1 MSRTYSLTPAMVAAH
16 GGGPVVCLAASAM
29 GVAYALHD
37 ERPGPEC
44 NERLTRAALTST
56 RAAVIGASGIL
67 DNAPTLDVGPA
78 LTRVDIRGPIEQR
91 AGYHECGGWA
101 DGHDAIA
108 ERLCAALADGDVLLV
123 IDSPGGAHAGLVEAV
138 RRVVACKAEFARRVT
153 VYADEMIGSAAYWWA
168 AVVGDEIYSPES
180 GIVGSV
186 GARSSHVSEAA
197 HLASE
202 GVAVTY
208 FAWPGEGKVAFAPE
222 LPLSDI
228 GRARGERDVAIAGEA
243 FAEAVATSRGLTR
256 DDIVAL
262 DADAL
267 YGPLAV
273 AAGLVDGVASF
284 DEVLAMA
291 LDYAGASSLRD
302 AHNGCDDDAAPTSD
316 RMGARARGVN
326 MSEIRSESGEGTEPS
341 PACAKCGSANELNAK
356 YCDQCGESMAAK
368 PIAAEEEPA
377 PPTEEP
383 EAPEGEAA
391 AEEPADPEKPSPP
404 MPAKPKAAPPAMGP
418 KASASIASLLGLH
431 ASASAPAIKS
441 AILPLVA
448 LAQHAVKLTGV
459 RDASEAVGAL
469 SALAADA
476 AEVGALRTKLAT
488 AQSQANA
495 RERLDLLKQ
504 LAASGAHPRGELLE
518 DVVEGDRVVGVR
530 PARLWGPGP
539 EGRTLANL
547 RGYVRTKLAS
557 MTSTAS
563 DVAPTAAAKPSPY
576 QPDAT
581 RVSAV
586 NVTDRDREIAQSG
599 GYDPAAVAAS
609 RAALFPNNGAQRQG
623 V

>member
-1 MSRTYSLTPAMVAAH
+1 
-16 GGGPVVCLAASAM
+16 
-29 GVAYALHD
+29 
-37 ERPGPEC
+37 
-44 NERLTRAALTST
+44 
-56 RAAVIGASGIL
+56 
-67 DNAPTLDVGPA
+67 
-78 LTRVDIRGPIEQR
+78 
-91 AGYHECGGWA
+91 
-101 DGHDAIA
+101 
-108 ERLCAALADGDVLLV
+108 
-123 IDSPGGAHAGLVEAV
+123 
-138 RRVVACKAEFARRVT
+138 
-153 VYADEMIGSAAYWWA
+153 
-168 AVVGDEIYSPES
+168 
-180 GIVGSV
+180 
-186 GARSSHVSEAA
+186 
-197 HLASE
+197 
-202 GVAVTY
+202 
-208 FAWPGEGKVAFAPE
+208 
-222 LPLSDI
+222 
-228 GRARGERDVAIAGEA
+228 
-243 FAEAVATSRGLTR
+243 
-256 DDIVAL
+256 
-262 DADAL
+262 
-267 YGPLAV
+267 
-273 AAGLVDGVASF
+273 
-284 DEVLAMA
+284 
-291 LDYAGASSLRD
+291 
-302 AHNGCDDDAAPTSD
+302 
-316 RMGARARGVN
+316 

-341 PACAKCGSANELNAK
+341 PACAKCGSANEVNAK
-356 YCDQCGESMAAK
+356 YCDQCGESMAAQ
-368 PIAAEEEPA
+368 PLASEEPA
-377 PPTEEP
+377 PPAEEP
-383 EAPEGEAA
+383 EEPESESA

-476 AEVGALRTKLAT
+476 AEVGTLRTKLAT
-488 AQSQANA
+488 AQSAANA

-530 PARLWGPGP
+530 PAKLWGPGP

-557 MTSTAS
+557 MTTTAS

-609 RAALFPNNGAQRQG
+609 RAALFPHNGATRQG

>member
-1 MSRTYSLTPAMVAAH
+1 MPRTYSLTPAMVAAH

-29 GVAYALHD
+29 GAAYALHD
-37 ERPGPEC
+37 DRPGPER
-44 NERLTRAALTST
+44 NERIT
-56 RAAVIGASGIL
+56 RAAVVGPSGIVAASEPL
-67 DNAPTLDVGPA
+67 DMGPT

-91 AGYHECGGWA
+91 AGYHDCGGWA

-138 RRVVACKAEFARRVT
+138 RRVVACKAELGRRVT

-186 GARSSHVSEAA
+186 GARSSHYSEAA

-256 DDIVAL
+256 DTIVAL

-291 LDYAGASSLRD
+291 LDYAGASRLTETP
-302 AHNGCDDDAAPTSD
+302 ACDDDAAPMSD
-316 RMGARARGVN
+316 RMGARARGDI
-326 MSEIRSESGEGTEPS
+326 MTIRAESGEGTEPS
-341 PACAKCGSANELNAK
+341 PACAKCGSANEINSK
-356 YCDQCGESMAAK
+356 FCDQCGESMAAK
-368 PIAAEEEPA
+368 PM
-377 PPTEEP
+377 
-383 EAPEGEAA
+383 A
-391 AEEPADPEKPSPP
+391 AEEPAEPPAEEPEPPPAEEAEEPSDPEKPSPP
-404 MPAKPKAAPPAMGP
+404 KPPVGKAAAPAMGP
-418 KASASIASLLGLH
+418 KASASIASMLGLH
-431 ASASAPAIKS
+431 ANASAPAIKS

-459 RDASEAVGAL
+459 RDAAEAVGAL

-476 AEVGALRTKLAT
+476 AEVGALRSKLAT
-488 AQSQANA
+488 AQSAANA

-518 DVVEGDRVVGVR
+518 DIVEGDRVVGVR
-530 PARLWGPGP
+530 PAKLWGPGP

-547 RGYVRTKLAS
+547 RGYVRTKLAAP
-557 MTSTAS
+557 TSTAS
-563 DVAPTAAAKPSPY
+563 DLAPTAAAKPSPY
-576 QPDAT
+576 QPDPT
-581 RVSAV
+581 RASAV
-586 NVTDRDREIAQSG
+586 HVTDRDREIAQSG

-609 RAALFPNNGAQRQG
+609 RAALFPTNGATRQG

>member
-1 MSRTYSLTPAMVAAH
+1 MPRTYSLTPAMVAAH
-16 GGGPVVCLAASAM
+16 GGGPVVCLAPGAI
-29 GVAYALHD
+29 GTAYALHD
-37 ERPGPEC
+37 ERPGPDR
-44 NERLTRAALTST
+44 NERITRAAI
-56 RAAVIGASGIL
+56 VGPSGIV
-67 DNAPTLDVGPA
+67 DSADPLDVGPA

-91 AGYHECGGWA
+91 AGYHDCGGWA

-108 ERLCAALADGDVLLV
+108 ERLCAALESGDVLLV

-138 RRVVACKAEFARRVT
+138 RRVVACKAAHGRRVT

-197 HLASE
+197 RLASE

-243 FAEAVATSRGLTR
+243 FAESVATSRGLTR
-256 DDIVAL
+256 DAIVAL

-273 AAGLVDGVASF
+273 AAGLVDGVAPF
-284 DEVLAMA
+284 DDVLAMA
-291 LDYAGASSLRD
+291 LDYAGASHLRETHD
-302 AHNGCDDDAAPTSD
+302 GCDDDAAPTSD

-326 MSEIRSESGEGTEPS
+326 MTEIRAESGEGTEPS
-341 PACAKCGSANELNAK
+341 PACAKCGSANEINSK
-356 YCDQCGESMAAK
+356 YCDQCGESMAAQ
-368 PIAAEEEPA
+368 PLASEEPA
-377 PPTEEP
+377 EPPADP
-383 EAPEGEAA
+383 ETPEGED
-391 AEEPADPEKPSPP
+391 EEPADPEKPA
-404 MPAKPKAAPPAMGP
+404 PAKPKAAPPPPPAAMGP
-418 KASASIASLLGLH
+418 KASASIASMLGLH

-448 LAQHAVKLTGV
+448 LARHAQQLTGV
-459 RDASEAVGAL
+459 RDAAEAIGAL

-476 AEVGALRTKLAT
+476 SEVGVLRAKLA
-488 AQSQANA
+488 AAHSDANA

-504 LAASGAHPRGELLE
+504 LASSGAHPRGELLE
-518 DVVEGDRVVGVR
+518 DVTEGDRVIGVR
-530 PARLWGPGP
+530 PAKLWGPGP

-547 RGYVRTKLAS
+547 RGYVRAKLAS
-557 MTSTAS
+557 TSPATSA
-563 DVAPTAAAKPSPY
+563 VAPTASAKPSPY
-576 QPDAT
+576 QPDASKLDAVH
-581 RVSAV
+581 VS
-586 NVTDRDREIAQSG
+586 DRDREIAQSG

-609 RAALFPNNGAQRQG
+609 RAALFPTNRKG

>member
-1 MSRTYSLTPAMVAAH
+1 
-16 GGGPVVCLAASAM
+16 M
-29 GVAYALHD
+29 GVAYTLHD

-44 NERLTRAALTST
+44 NERLTRAALAST

-67 DNAPTLDVGPA
+67 DTSDPTDVGPA

-91 AGYHECGGWA
+91 SGYHDCGGWT

-123 IDSPGGAHAGLVEAV
+123 VDSPGGAHAGLVEAV
-138 RRVVACKAEFARRVT
+138 RRVVACKAEHGRRVT
-153 VYADEMIGSAAYWWA
+153 VYADEMVGSAAYWWA

-197 HLASE
+197 HFASE

-243 FAEAVATSRGLTR
+243 FAEAVASARGLTR

-291 LDYAGASSLRD
+291 LDYAGASSLRE
-302 AHNGCDDDAAPTSD
+302 AHAGCDDDAAPTSD

-356 YCDQCGESMAAK
+356 FCDQCGESMAAK
-368 PIAAEEEPA
+368 PVATEEPA
-377 PPTEEP
+377 PPAEEP
-383 EAPEGEAA
+383 EEPESETAT
-391 AEEPADPEKPSPP
+391 EEPADPEKPAAPP
-404 MPAKPKAAPPAMGP
+404 PAKPKAAPPAMGP
-418 KASASIASLLGLH
+418 KGSASIASLLGLH

-530 PARLWGPGP
+530 PAKLWGPGP

-557 MTSTAS
+557 MTTTTS

-609 RAALFPNNGAQRQG
+609 RAALFPTNGATRQG